1 MSFYLPIPASD
12 IPKYLYLVMMTTSAG
27 LLELHMFQLS
37 ALRSFILSF
46 LIKYSLKTLDTWLS
60 IWWLVSGNGPV
71 PATLWECASLLDS
84 GAYSEIHLII
94 WGSVDLLVLSL
105 VYSSSFVE
113 VVTTLLVLVCMC
125 LNCETYST
133 DILAHCM
140 FFTAI

>member
-60 IWWLVSGNGPV
+60 IW
-71 PATLWECASLLDS
+71 
-84 GAYSEIHLII
+84 
-94 WGSVDLLVLSL
+94 
-105 VYSSSFVE
+105 
-113 VVTTLLVLVCMC
+113 
-125 LNCETYST
+125 
-133 DILAHCM
+133 
-140 FFTAI
+140 